1 MDIRTATTGLSA
13 LAQESRLQVFRLLV
27 EAGGEGLPAGE
38 IARSVGIPHNTMSS
52 HLGILQQSGLVSSE
66 RHGRS
71 VIYVVNLAGVRDL
84 LAFLLQD
91 CCQGR
96 PEVCSP
102 LLDAVLPAC
111 CGDLSMKSPKRAAN

>member
-1 MDIRTATTGLSA
+1 MDIRAATVTLGA
-13 LAQESRLQVFRLLV
+13 LAQESRLQVFRLLL
-27 EAGGEGLPAGE
+27 EAGADGLPAGE
-38 IARSVGIPHNTMSS
+38 IARNVGIPHNTMSS
-52 HLGILQQSGLVSSE
+52 HLGILQQSGLVRSE
-66 RHGRS
+66 RRGRS
-71 VIYVVNLAGVRDL
+71 IIYAVDLAGVREL

-111 CGDLSMKSPKRAAN
+111 CGDLSTSRPERAAN